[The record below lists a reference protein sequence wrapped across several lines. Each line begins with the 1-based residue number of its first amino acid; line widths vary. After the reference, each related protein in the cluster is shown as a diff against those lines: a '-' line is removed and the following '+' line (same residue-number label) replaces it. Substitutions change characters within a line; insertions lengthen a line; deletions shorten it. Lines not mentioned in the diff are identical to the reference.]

1 MGEVRRSRQK
11 AGRKK
16 KRDRPLV
23 RDQVR
28 SHNTLEAI
36 CLGHP
41 QDFLAFAQTQAAYK
55 RAPIG
60 TVYLSV
66 AIKTSV
72 VRAEIMQDFWE
83 IYESLHDAL

>member
-1 MGEVRRSRQK
+1 MRKSDLRSK
-11 AGRKK
+11 KSAIAGLIKERS
-16 KRDRPLV
+16 
-23 RDQVR
+23 R

-41 QDFLAFAQTQAAYK
+41 QDFLAFAQTQAACK

-66 AIKTSV
+66 AMKTSADLPSV
-72 VRAEIMQDFWE
+72 MQIVTN
-83 IYESLHDAL
+83 IYILRVKSRISL